1 MKFGSNLKCLRKKTG
16 LNQADLA
23 EIIGKKKSAISYY
36 ESGTGFPDLSIA
48 KQISDYFGISLDD
61 LIQKDL
67 SQKDIKGRNE
77 EDLDLGQDAYT
88 ETTNELRVELV
99 NAQRRIIN
107 FMDNEKKY
115 EEARQVSQGVIND
128 LSSQV
133 RLLQEKSNNLE
144 KEIRELTE
152 RLKKINAG

>member
-1 MKFGSNLKCLRKKTG
+1 MSKDVTKTYKST
-16 LNQADLA
+16 QEAD
-23 EIIGKKKSAISYY
+23 
-36 ESGTGFPDLSIA
+36 
-48 KQISDYFGISLDD
+48 SD
-61 LIQKDL
+61 Q
-67 SQKDIKGRNE
+67 E
-77 EDLDLGQDAYT
+77 

-115 EEARQVSQGVIND
+115 EEARQISQEVIND
-128 LSSQV
+128 LNSQV

-152 RLKKINAG
+152 RLKKINAD